1 MPVGRIDIEELRKK
15 VTSGKNLIVVDV
27 REKKEI
33 GDGGIPGAI
42 HIPMSEV
49 EARMPELRKTATLV
63 FY

>member
-1 MPVGRIDIEELRKK
+1 MAAERIDIEELRKK

-33 GDGGIPGAI
+33 GGGGIPGAI
-42 HIPMSEV
+42 HIPMNKIESSIND
-49 EARMPELRKTATLV
+49 LRKTATIV